1 MNRQD
6 TKDAKDAKKKI
17 KIWRSWRLGGS
28 TSCFFQA
35 VSTRLSL

>member
-6 TKDAKDAKKKI
+6 AKDAKDAKKKI
-17 KIWRSWRLGGS
+17 KIWRLGGS
-28 TSCFFQA
+28 TSCSFQA